1 MPPAERPPTAAAGG
15 RPGAPNVLYVVFED
29 ASIAAWDAFGGLID
43 MPNMKRLAARG
54 LRYSQWHTPALS
66 ARSRSCLLTGCARDA
81 DRWARRAGRAGPRR
95 NGVIPFEE
103 RTLAEILAEDGY
115 RTYCVGKWQLSAAE
129 AFGMA
134 GSRRAWPLR
143 RGFDRYYGFLGS
155 QTSSWYPDL
164 VCDNQYV
171 DQPYPAAD
179 GYHLSRDLADT
190 AVDFLR
196 DGSQTAPGRPW
207 LCYLSFGAN
216 DAPQGAPREWIGNYR
231 GRFGMGYDRYRE
243 IVLGNMKRLGVVPG
257 SAELA
262 PVDRWPAG
270 APGSEASPRRPWR
283 ALSDEQRRLSHSDAE
298 SYAGLCSY
306 NDHQVG
312 RLLDY
317 LEKSGQLDDTIVVA
331 CSANAAGPGL
341 DVYPAGWA
349 WAFRTPYNALRQQSP
364 GGSVPSP
371 LIISWPREMRDV
383 TGGVR
388 DQYHHAADLVPTI
401 LGCVG
406 CDAAGRG
413 QPQVPT
419 EGVSMRYTFAAPDA
433 PSARLV
439 QRYEAAGARAI
450 YAGGW
455 KAIAGPGQAPAGR
468 NGAAAAWELY
478 HVAEDRAE
486 LHDLAASCPAKA
498 AELAS
503 LWDPAAAAGR
513 NAGSPPGVPARV
525 HRAPAGSGRPA
536 TGRAP
541 ARPPPAARYRTP
553 LVPLAAPRC

>member
-66 ARSRSCLLTGCARDA
+66 ALSRSCLLTGCARDA
-81 DRWARRAGRAGPRR
+81 DRGARRAGRAGPRR

-553 LVPLAAPRC
+553 PVPLAAPRC

>member
-15 RPGAPNVLYVVFED
+15 HPGAPNVLYVVFED

-66 ARSRSCLLTGCARDA
+66 ALTRSCLLTVCARDA
-81 DRWARRAGRAGPRR
+81 DRGARQAGRAGPRR
-95 NGVIPFEE
+95 NGVIPLEE
-103 RTLAEILAEDGY
+103 RTLAEILAEHGY

-155 QTSSWYPDL
+155 QTSNWYPDL
-164 VCDNQYV
+164 VYDNQYV
-171 DQPYPAAD
+171 DQPYPPAD

-196 DGSQTAPGRPW
+196 DGSRTAPGRPW

-216 DAPQGAPREWIGNYR
+216 DAPQGAPRKWIGNYR

-262 PVDRWPAG
+262 PVDRWPTG

-283 ALSDEQRRLSHSDAE
+283 ALSDEQRQLSHRDAE

-317 LEKSGQLDDTIVVA
+317 LEESGQLDDTIVVA
-331 CSANAAGPGL
+331 CSANAAGSGL

-406 CDAAGRG
+406 RDAADRASG
-413 QPQVPT
+413 QPQLPT

-468 NGAAAAWELY
+468 NGAAGAWELY

-486 LHDLAASCPAKA
+486 LQDLAASCPAKA

-503 LWDPAAAAGR
+503 LWDAPAAGR
-513 NAGSPPGVPARV
+513 NAGSPAGVPARV
-525 HRAPAGSGRPA
+525 HRGATGSGRSASLRPR
-536 TGRAP
+536 TG
-541 ARPPPAARYRTP
+541 PAAARR
-553 LVPLAAPRC
+553 